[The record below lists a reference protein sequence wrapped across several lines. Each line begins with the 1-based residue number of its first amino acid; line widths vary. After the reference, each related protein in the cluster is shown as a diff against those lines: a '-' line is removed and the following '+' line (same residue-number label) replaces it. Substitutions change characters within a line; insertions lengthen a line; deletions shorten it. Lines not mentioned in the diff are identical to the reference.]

1 MNPASFRSSDDHA
14 TMALRSMRPLARR
27 LADGGS
33 RAVRRTAADAWPLL
47 QGTAAATAAWLI
59 AKYVLDHEQPFFAPI
74 AALVALNTSL
84 GERGLNA
91 VRLLQGVILGIVIGE
106 LTLAVLA
113 GGYASMAVAIFAA
126 TALARALGGTRIV
139 IAQAA
144 VGAILTVAV
153 ADSEAGVER
162 LTDALVGVG
171 VALVFSQLL
180 FAPEPVA
187 LLRRAEAAVL
197 ERLAGGLAL
206 TARALEQDDDGLATQ
221 AIEALRELPDDVT
234 ELRRTRR
241 ASARVARRTLV
252 WRAHRALVVREN
264 ENADH
269 LDLLAGSCLLLAR
282 FAPSLSSTERRAV
295 EPSVRGLAGVL
306 AELGH
311 ELDDRETRQRAAE
324 RALEVAN
331 AVSGADAPAG
341 STLAL
346 AVTGVRL
353 VASDLMVF
361 AGVNPDDA
369 VEAVRE
375 GILGQRIA
383 APAPAPRRR
392 FGRLRRRLTR

>member
-1 MNPASFRSSDDHA
+1 
-14 TMALRSMRPLARR
+14 MALLSMRPLAGR
-27 LADGGS
+27 LAEAGGHAVG
-33 RAVRRTAADAWPLL
+33 RAAADAWPLL
-47 QGTAAATAAWLI
+47 QGTAAATAAWVI

-74 AALVALNTSL
+74 AALIALNTSL

-106 LTLAVLA
+106 LTLAALA

-162 LTDALVGVG
+162 LTDALIGVG

-206 TARALEQDDDGLATQ
+206 TARALANDDDELATE
-221 AIEALRELPDDVT
+221 AIVTLRELPDDVT
-234 ELRRTRR
+234 ELRRMRR

-252 WRAHRALVVREN
+252 WRAHRALVVRES

-269 LDLLAGSCLLLAR
+269 LDLLGSSCLVLAR
-282 FAPSLSSTERRAV
+282 IAPSLNSAERHAL
-295 EPSVRGLAGVL
+295 EPSVRYLSEVLGALAR
-306 AELGH
+306 ELG
-311 ELDDRETRQRAAE
+311 DRETRQRAAD
-324 RALEVAN
+324 RVLEVAN
-331 AVSGADAPAG
+331 AVADADAPAG
-341 STLAL
+341 STLAV
-346 AVTGVRL
+346 AITGVRL
-353 VASDLMVF
+353 VATDVMVF
-361 AGVNPDDA
+361 VGVDLDVA

-375 GILGQRIA
+375 RIIERRVA
-383 APAPAPRRR
+383 APPPSGRRL
-392 FGRLRRRLTR
+392 GRLGRWLTR

>member
-1 MNPASFRSSDDHA
+1 MQ
-14 TMALRSMRPLARR
+14 TMALLSMRPNARR
-27 LADGGS
+27 LADASS
-33 RAVRRTAADAWPLL
+33 RALGRTAADAWPLL
-47 QGTAAATAAWLI
+47 QGTAAATAAWVM

-106 LTLAVLA
+106 LTLAALA
-113 GGYASMAVAIFAA
+113 GGYASIAVAIFAA

-153 ADSEAGVER
+153 ANAEAGVER
-162 LTDALVGVG
+162 LTDALIGVG

-187 LLRRAEAAVL
+187 LLRRAEVAVL

-206 TARALEQDDDGLATQ
+206 TARALEQVDDELATE
-221 AIEALRELPDDVT
+221 AIVTLRELPDDMT
-234 ELRRTRR
+234 ELRRMRR

-252 WRAHRALVVREN
+252 WRAHRALVVRES

-269 LDLLAGSCLLLAR
+269 LDLLGSSCLMLAR
-282 FAPSLSSTERRAV
+282 VAPSLNSSERHAL
-295 EPSVRGLAGVL
+295 EPSVRDLSEVVGTLAR
-306 AELGH
+306 ELG
-311 ELDDRETRQRAAE
+311 DRESRQRVAD
-324 RALEVAN
+324 RALAAAN
-331 AVSGADAPAG
+331 ALSGVDAPAG
-341 STLAL
+341 STLAAAITCL
-346 AVTGVRL
+346 RM
-353 VASDLMVF
+353 VATDVMVF
-361 AGVNPDDA
+361 AGVDLDVA

-375 GILGQRIA
+375 RILEPRVV
-383 APAPAPRRR
+383 APAPSERR
-392 FGRLRRRLTR
+392 FGRLRRWLTR

>member
-1 MNPASFRSSDDHA
+1 MQ
-14 TMALRSMRPLARR
+14 TMALLSMRPLVRR
-27 LADGGS
+27 LANAGAQ
-33 RAVRRTAADAWPLL
+33 AVRRAAADAWPLL
-47 QGTAAATAAWLI
+47 QGTAAATAAWVI

-74 AALVALNTSL
+74 AALIALNTSL

-106 LTLAVLA
+106 LTLAALA

-153 ADSEAGVER
+153 ADAEAGVER
-162 LTDALVGVG
+162 LTDALIGVG

-206 TARALEQDDDGLATQ
+206 TARALEQDDDELATE
-221 AIEALRELPDDVT
+221 AIVTLRELPDDMA
-234 ELRRTRR
+234 ELRRMRR

-252 WRAHRALVVREN
+252 WRAHRALVVRES

-269 LDLLAGSCLLLAR
+269 LDLLGSSCLMLAR
-282 FAPSLSSTERRAV
+282 VAPSLNPSERHAL
-295 EPSVRGLAGVL
+295 EPSVRDLSEVLGALAR
-306 AELGH
+306 ELG
-311 ELDDRETRQRAAE
+311 DRETRQRAAD

-331 AVSGADAPAG
+331 TVSGADAPAG
-341 STLAL
+341 STLAV
-346 AVTGVRL
+346 AITGVRM
-353 VASDLMVF
+353 VATDVMVF
-361 AGVNPDDA
+361 AGVDLDVA

-375 GILGQRIA
+375 RILERRVA
-383 APAPAPRRR
+383 APAPSRRR
-392 FGRLRRRLTR
+392 FGRLRRWLTR

>member
-1 MNPASFRSSDDHA
+1 MQ
-14 TMALRSMRPLARR
+14 TMALLSMRPLARR
-27 LADGGS
+27 LADAGAHAVG
-33 RAVRRTAADAWPLL
+33 RAAADAWPLL
-47 QGTAAATAAWLI
+47 QSTAAATAAWVI
-59 AKYVLDHEQPFFAPI
+59 AKYVLDHHQPFFAPT
-74 AALVALNTSL
+74 AALIALNTSL

-106 LTLAVLA
+106 LTLAALA

-206 TARALEQDDDGLATQ
+206 TARALANDDDELATE
-221 AIEALRELPDDVT
+221 AIVTLRELPDDVT
-234 ELRRTRR
+234 ELRRMRR
-241 ASARVARRTLV
+241 ASARVARRTVV
-252 WRAHRALVVREN
+252 WRAHRSLVVRES

-269 LDLLAGSCLLLAR
+269 LDLLGSSCLMLAR
-282 FAPSLSSTERRAV
+282 VAPSLNSSERHAL
-295 EPSVRGLAGVL
+295 EPSVRDLSEVLGALAR
-306 AELGH
+306 ELG
-311 ELDDRETRQRAAE
+311 DRETRQRAAD

-331 AVSGADAPAG
+331 ALSDVDAPAG
-341 STLAL
+341 STLAV
-346 AVTGVRL
+346 AITGVRL
-353 VASDLMVF
+353 VATDVMVF
-361 AGVNPDDA
+361 VGVDLDVA

-375 GILGQRIA
+375 RILERRVA
-383 APAPAPRRR
+383 APARSGRR
-392 FGRLRRRLTR
+392 FDRLRRWLMR